1 MRDRHSSGLNRRDFL
16 RASAVAG
23 GGIFFLG
30 LSGCGNDSAGGQG
43 TTGGQGSGGGTKGY
57 SGDAAITGLTNLIHS
72 APFFIAELEGYYK
85 AEGLNLKH
93 VAFPGGLDTVRGI
106 DSGIGL
112 GSPATLP
119 VFIAAEKGLKVRVI
133 SNIYSLPSVD
143 YIAPTASPINRL
155 EDLGGKKLGVSTPG
169 SNSTYFAERSLRA
182 AGLEPGKDVELVSL
196 GGASDAWTAASQGVV
211 DAAWTA
217 SPLSDKLVAGKEARV
232 IGRSRDYVQQWSD
245 TCLAA
250 TEDFIDKNGD
260 ALRAWVRAV
269 QRGMDLIKNDLP
281 RAAEIYGKA
290 IQYDPAVAM
299 AALKGSQEA
308 YRTRLEDAELKAVV
322 DAGLEQKQLTRAPGL
337 DDVVKRGFTA

>member
-1 MRDRHSSGLNRRDFL
+1 MRDPHSLGLNRRDFL
-16 RASAVAG
+16 RASVAG
-23 GGIFFLG
+23 GGLFLLG
-30 LSGCGNDSAGGQG
+30 LSGCGNGSSQGQG
-43 TTGGQGSGGGTKGY
+43 GAKGY

-72 APFFIAELEGYYK
+72 APFFIAESEGYYN

-133 SNIYSLPSVD
+133 ANIYSLPSVD
-143 YIAPTASPINRL
+143 YIAPSGSSLSKL
-155 EDLGGKKLGVSTPG
+155 EDLAGKKLGVSTPG

-217 SPLSDKLVAGKEARV
+217 SPLSDKLVAGKEAKV
-232 IGRSRDYVQQWSD
+232 IGRSRNYVEQWSD

-250 TEDFIDKNGD
+250 TEDFIDDNGD

-269 QRGMDLIKNDLP
+269 QRGMDLIENDLP
-281 RAAEIYGKA
+281 RAAAVYGKA
-290 IQYDPAVAM
+290 IQYDPAVAK
-299 AALKGSQEA
+299 AALEGSRGA
-308 YRTRLEDAELKAVV
+308 YRTRLDDAELRAVV
-322 DAGLEQKQLTRAPGL
+322 NAGREQAQLTRDVVL
-337 DDVVKRGFTA
+337 TDVVKQGFTA